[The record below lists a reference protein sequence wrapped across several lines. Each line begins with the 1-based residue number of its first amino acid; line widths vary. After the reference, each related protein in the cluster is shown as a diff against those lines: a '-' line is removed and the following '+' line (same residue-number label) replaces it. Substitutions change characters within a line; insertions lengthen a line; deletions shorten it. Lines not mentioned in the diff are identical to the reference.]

1 MTPERFLNAF
11 EENKMFEKSYYMTP
25 SRWSHA
31 IGSIPEVQD
40 EAKWMPPVKYMN
52 STNDDISDDIRNLP
66 NDVGGIYV
74 FFIQG
79 PSLPFL
85 ERYIAYIGRAQL
97 TDSQTIRKRAK
108 EYYPESQ
115 KVDGRIKIVK
125 LFEHWKEYLYFQYFP
140 CKDNTVIQRC
150 EANLIHAIFPPF
162 NDDIAEKIIFHTPIN
177 AF

>member
-1 MTPERFLNAF
+1 M
-11 EENKMFEKSYYMTP
+11 
-25 SRWSHA
+25 
-31 IGSIPEVQD
+31 
-40 EAKWMPPVKYMN
+40 
-52 STNDDISDDIRNLP
+52 
-66 NDVGGIYV
+66 
-74 FFIQG
+74 
-79 PSLPFL
+79 
-85 ERYIAYIGRAQL
+85 

-140 CKDNTVIQRC
+140 CTDNSVIQRC